1 MVHVANEIILSTQL
15 KEFLEY
21 EAKKNPIKGDGTK
34 FSWEEKA
41 VQGDRVSRGGSG
53 LLDAIY
59 LKKPTEGTVVVEK
72 SVAALIQERISNL
85 EEEITRLRSRV
96 RFFKIAILIF
106 FVGTMMLVGEVFALL
121 RGG

>member
-1 MVHVANEIILSTQL
+1 MIDVANEFLLSTQL

-21 EAKKNPIKGDGTK
+21 EAKKNPIRGDGSK
-34 FSWEEKA
+34 FSWEEKGD
-41 VQGDRVSRGGSG
+41 QGDRVAAGSSG

-59 LKKPTEGTVVVEK
+59 LKKPAEGTVVVER

-106 FVGTMMLVGEVFALL
+106 FVGTMMLIGEVFALL
-121 RGG
+121 RG

>member
-1 MVHVANEIILSTQL
+1 MSSQL

-21 EAKKNPIKGDGTK
+21 QAKRNPIKADGSK
-34 FSWEEKA
+34 FSWEEKG
-41 VQGDRVSRGGSG
+41 VQSDRVTTGSSG

-59 LKKPTEGTVVVEK
+59 LKKPTEGTVVVER

-85 EEEITRLRSRV
+85 EEEITHLRTRI
-96 RFFKIAILIF
+96 RFYKIAILIF
-106 FVGTMMLVGEVFALL
+106 FVGMMMLVGEVFVLL

>member
-1 MVHVANEIILSTQL
+1 VCHKMKIILGNSL
-15 KEFLEY
+15 KEFLESQ
-21 EAKKNPIKGDGTK
+21 AKKNPIRADGSK
-34 FSWEEKA
+34 FSWEEKN
-41 VQGDRVSRGGSG
+41 VQSDRVETGSSG

-59 LKKPTEGTVVVEK
+59 LKKPAEGTVVVER

-85 EEEITRLRSRV
+85 EEEITHLRSRI

-106 FVGTMMLVGEVFALL
+106 FVGAMMLVGEVFILL